1 MRIKNENEILDP
13 AVRKQIIEEILG
25 SENQRRKQEAYKRYL
40 TYKDQTKA
48 FVVEQLQKQFDSS
61 TVKEMEYCLANISLC
76 RKVIDKLARVYNN
89 GVRREVAGDEQL
101 TSAIEEL
108 SKELE
113 INSELRKANK
123 FLKLQKNLAFYVKP
137 CPISYADGSEKYTL
151 KLEPMNPYLY
161 DAVEH
166 YYDRTKPMCFIL
178 SDFEYSTAQYT
189 SLDAATVG
197 RTASPDPQG
206 VKKGDGID
214 QAIADQPDDAKTK
227 QFVWWSDSY
236 HFVTDESGTIISEG
250 TENPIKMMPI
260 VNFALDQDG
269 QFWAQGGDDLIDG
282 SILIN
287 SILTHNQHVAIT
299 QGYGQF
305 YMKGKNLPRNIKIG
319 PSKAI
324 LMEYDEGEPVPEIG
338 YASSN
343 PQIDALRG
351 LVESYIALLLT
362 TNNLSTSAVAAQ
374 LGQSNMAPSG
384 IALMI
389 DKAESMEDV
398 NDQRQIFL
406 DKEHEIWEIIA
417 AWLNLYGDMLDD
429 SLKGYALPEEIE
441 MNIKFHDAPVV
452 VSESEKLQN
461 FKLRKE
467 LGLDSMLDLIMK
479 DNPSLTKQEAEEKLK
494 SLMEDKMVSM
504 MKQPDSAQQNSDNM
518 MNHEQEMSKE
528 DDMEDM
534 SENGSQEDNSQS

>member
-89 GVRREVAGDEQL
+89 GVRREVQRDEKL
-101 TSAIEEL
+101 TESLEKL

-123 FLKLQKNLAFYVKP
+123 FLKLQKNLAFYIKP
-137 CPISYADGSEKYTL
+137 CPIYYADGSEKYSL

-178 SDFEYSTAQYT
+178 SDFEYSTVQYT

-214 QAIADQPDDAKTK
+214 QSIADQPDDAKTK

-282 SILIN
+282 SVLIN
-287 SILTHNQHVAIT
+287 SILTHNQHVAII

-324 LMEYDEGEPVPEIG
+324 IMEYDEGEPVPEIG

-534 SENGSQEDNSQS
+534 SENGSQEDNSKS

>member
-40 TYKDQTKA
+40 TYKDQTKS

-89 GVRREVAGDEQL
+89 GVRREIAGDEQL

-178 SDFEYSTAQYT
+178 SDFEYSTVQYT
-189 SLDAATVG
+189 TLDAATVG

-236 HFVTDESGTIISEG
+236 HFVTDESGSIISEG

-319 PSKAI
+319 SSKAI
-324 LMEYDEGEPVPEIG
+324 LMEYDEGEPTTEIG
-338 YASSN
+338 YASSS

>member
-89 GVRREVAGDEQL
+89 GVRREVQGDEKL
-101 TSAIEEL
+101 TESLENL

-123 FLKLQKNLAFYVKP
+123 FLKLQKNLAFYIKP
-137 CPISYADGSEKYTL
+137 CPIYYADGSEKYSL

-178 SDFEYSTAQYT
+178 SDFEYSTVQYT

-214 QAIADQPDDAKTK
+214 QSIADQPDDAKTK

-324 LMEYDEGEPVPEIG
+324 IMEYDEGEPVPEIG

-452 VSESEKLQN
+452 VSEQEKLQN

-494 SLMEDKMVSM
+494 SLLEDKMM
-504 MKQPDSAQQNSDNM
+504 NAMNQNLESANKEN
-518 MNHEQEMSKE
+518 EMSKP

-534 SENGSQEDNSQS
+534 SENGSQEDNSKQE

>member
-89 GVRREVAGDEQL
+89 GVRREVQRDEKL
-101 TSAIEEL
+101 TESLEKL

-123 FLKLQKNLAFYVKP
+123 FLKLQKNLAFYIKP
-137 CPISYADGSEKYTL
+137 CPIYYADGSEKYSL

-178 SDFEYSTAQYT
+178 SDFEYSTVQYT

-214 QAIADQPDDAKTK
+214 QSIADQPDDAKTK

-282 SILIN
+282 SVLIN

-324 LMEYDEGEPVPEIG
+324 IMEYDEGEPVPEIG

-534 SENGSQEDNSQS
+534 SENGSQEDNSKS

>member
-89 GVRREVAGDEQL
+89 GVRREVQRDEKL
-101 TSAIEEL
+101 TESLEKL

-123 FLKLQKNLAFYVKP
+123 FLKLQKNLAFYIKP
-137 CPISYADGSEKYTL
+137 CPIYYADGSEKYSL

-178 SDFEYSTAQYT
+178 SDFEYSTVQYT

-214 QAIADQPDDAKTK
+214 QSIADQPDDAKTK

-282 SILIN
+282 SVLIN

-324 LMEYDEGEPVPEIG
+324 IMEYDEGEPVPEIG

-429 SLKGYALPEEIE
+429 SLKGYALPDEIE
-441 MNIKFHDAPVV
+441 LNIKFHDAPVV

-534 SENGSQEDNSQS
+534 SENGSQEDNSKS

>member
-89 GVRREVAGDEQL
+89 GVRREVQGDEKL
-101 TSAIEEL
+101 TESLENL

-123 FLKLQKNLAFYVKP
+123 FLKLQKNLAFYIKP
-137 CPISYADGSEKYTL
+137 CPIYYADGSEKYSL

-178 SDFEYSTAQYT
+178 SDFEYSTVQYT

-197 RTASPDPQG
+197 RIASPDPQG

-214 QAIADQPDDAKTK
+214 QSIADQPDDAKTK

-324 LMEYDEGEPVPEIG
+324 IMEYDEGEPVPEIG

-452 VSESEKLQN
+452 VSEQEKLQN

-494 SLMEDKMVSM
+494 SLLEDKMM
-504 MKQPDSAQQNSDNM
+504 NAMNQNLESANKEN
-518 MNHEQEMSKE
+518 EMSKP

-534 SENGSQEDNSQS
+534 SENGSQEDNSKQE

>member
-89 GVRREVAGDEQL
+89 GVRREIAGDEQL

-206 VKKGDGID
+206 AKKGDGID

-236 HFVTDESGTIISEG
+236 HFVTDESGSIISEG

-324 LMEYDEGEPVPEIG
+324 LMEYDEGEPTPEIG

-504 MKQPDSAQQNSDNM
+504 MKQPDSAQQNNDNM
-518 MNHEQEMSKE
+518 MNHEQEMSK
-528 DDMEDM
+528 
-534 SENGSQEDNSQS
+534 